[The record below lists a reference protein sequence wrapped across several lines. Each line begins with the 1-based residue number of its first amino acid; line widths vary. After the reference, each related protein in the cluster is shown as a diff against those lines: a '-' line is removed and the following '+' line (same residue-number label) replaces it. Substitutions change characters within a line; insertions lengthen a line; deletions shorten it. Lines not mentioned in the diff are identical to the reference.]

1 MRPMLMGVETEF
13 AFTPVDK
20 AGRVLNRGRYLS
32 KLLNLVH
39 QEWPHLRGQR
49 GGDVFLGNGAR
60 LYIDCGA
67 HPEFSTPECSS
78 PHETLTYVRAGE
90 EMLAVAAR
98 ELERSE
104 EQVAHAWLFKCN
116 VDYHNTM
123 STWGS
128 HESYLHQRPPVPTFP
143 TNLNAHFAS
152 RIIYTGAGGLKP
164 RSPGIEFTLS
174 PRVTHLVREVSG
186 MSTEERGLYHT
197 KDETLSQSGYHRLHV
212 LCGESLCSHTADYL
226 RIGTTALIV
235 ALIDAGLRPGQRV
248 RFDDPLDAMRQFAA
262 DPTCTVTARMKD
274 ATHASAIEV
283 QRHYLQQVERHLD
296 AEFMPEWAGDVCKKW
311 CDVLDGL
318 ERDPM
323 SMATTLDWPLKLT
336 LFRKRASQQRI
347 EWDAMDR
354 WTRMAH
360 RVKTLPAPGSDQAF
374 LKLGAGLMP
383 EAKSLNA
390 TTKKTGV
397 TVDEGLA
404 RFLTLRAELC
414 EMDTR
419 FGQLGGSGIFSAVD
433 DGGGLHHRMAHP
445 TEIEVAKHVGP
456 TVGRARV
463 RSIRIRELA
472 SRPTDYS
479 CSWQGVVDK
488 KKRLVLDLSH
498 PFEATPQWSPL

>member
-1 MRPMLMGVETEF
+1 VRPMLMVVETEF

-32 KLLNLVH
+32 RLLDLVH
-39 QEWPHLRGQR
+39 REWPHLRGQR

-67 HPEFSTPECSS
+67 HPEFATPECSS
-78 PHETLTYVRAGE
+78 PHETLTYIRAGE
-90 EMLAVAAR
+90 EMLAGAAR

-104 EQVAHAWLFKCN
+104 APVAHAWLFKCN

-143 TNLNAHFAS
+143 THLNAHFAS
-152 RIIYTGAGGLKP
+152 RIVYTGAGGLKP

-186 MSTEERGLYHT
+186 MSTEQRGLYHT
-197 KDETLSQSGYHRLHV
+197 KDETLSQGGYHRLHV

-235 ALIDAGLRPGQRV
+235 SLIDAGHRPGQRV
-248 RFDDPLDAMRQFAA
+248 RFADSLDAMRQFAA
-262 DPTCTVTARMKD
+262 DTTCTTTASMKD
-274 ATHASAIEV
+274 GTRMSAIEV
-283 QRHYLQQVERHLD
+283 QRHYLRQVERQVD
-296 AEFMPEWAGDVCKKW
+296 AAFMPEWAEDVCRTWRK
-311 CDVLDGL
+311 VLDGL
-318 ERDPM
+318 ERDPR
-323 SMATTLDWPLKLT
+323 SMATTLDWPLKLS
-336 LFRKRASQQRI
+336 LFRQRARHQRI
-347 EWDAMDR
+347 EWDALER

-360 RVKTLPAPGSDQAF
+360 RVKTLPATDSVPLF
-374 LKLGAGLMP
+374 LQLGAASIP
-383 EAKSLNA
+383 EAKRLNA
-390 TTKKTGV
+390 TIERTGV

-404 RFLTLRAELC
+404 RFLTLRGELC
-414 EMDTR
+414 EIDTR

-433 DGGGLHHRMAHP
+433 DGGGLHHRVAHA

-456 TVGRARV
+456 AVGRARV
-463 RSIRIRELA
+463 RSLQVRELA
-472 SRPTDYS
+472 SESTNYS
-479 CSWQGVVDK
+479 CSWQCVVDK
-488 KKRLVLDLSH
+488 KRRLVLDLSH
-498 PFEATPQWSPL
+498 PFEATPQWSPR